1 MRGIADRM
9 PADPARRT
17 DPETLVVPIAR
28 AAPIMPDLL
37 TARETATDLDGFALS
52 GLMAW

>member
-17 DPETLVVPIAR
+17 GQGTLVVPIGR
-28 AAPIMPDLL
+28 AAPITQDLP

-52 GLMAW
+52 EQMAW